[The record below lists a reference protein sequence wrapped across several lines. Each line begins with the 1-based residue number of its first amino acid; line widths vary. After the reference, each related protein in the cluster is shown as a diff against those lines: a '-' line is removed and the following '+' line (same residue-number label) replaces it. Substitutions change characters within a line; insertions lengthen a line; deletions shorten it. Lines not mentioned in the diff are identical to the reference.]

1 MTKIINWQPE
11 NTLNQKNIKLAE
23 ILGRSPETI
32 IDEAIN
38 EYIEK
43 NEEKTEIKKDP
54 LIGLCAGKPELST
67 QSEEILAQEIK
78 PKKKPHINEKSPF
91 LRGI

>member
-11 NTLNQKNIKLAE
+11 NTLNEKIIKLAQV
-23 ILGRSPETI
+23 LGRSPEAI

-43 NEEKTEIKKDP
+43 KEENTKIKKDP
-54 LIGLCAGKPELST
+54 LIGLFAGKPELST
-67 QSEEILAQEIK
+67 KIVNKNL
-78 PKKKPHINEKSPF
+78 SP
-91 LRGI
+91 LL